1 MARCDGT
8 GEDEE
13 PTGTRWLDLTG
24 ADSAG
29 TVSTG
34 AYSRRRFPAGTDLG
48 TSDGAILRAAGRG
61 CSLRMW
67 SVRRFVDTC
76 SPQNR
81 HRALP
86 GEKFTCCIASSMADA
101 VSHVK
106 EVGISRRRPH
116 ARKQR
121 SHRRDSAAFLLR
133 ETRALA
139 RISPMAFFGLGFTDV
154 TSNLGGAG
162 LSSSDGRCASPCRVL
177 TNITK
182 ETHSVRERPRC
193 SAALART
200 LTPSDR
206 GVAVPVVCRGSSR
219 RARCECRRGCSC

>member
-34 AYSRRRFPAGTDLG
+34 AYGRRRFPAGTDLG

-106 EVGISRRRPH
+106 EVDREATGETPLHFLHRSHVKPRCQGSHLVTAVPSRRR
-116 ARKQR
+116 ATGEQ
-121 SHRRDSAAFLLR
+121 RRDLALPLLFTPNGPG
-133 ETRALA
+133 ET
-139 RISPMAFFGLGFTDV
+139 S
-154 TSNLGGAG
+154 
-162 LSSSDGRCASPCRVL
+162 
-177 TNITK
+177 
-182 ETHSVRERPRC
+182 RPR
-193 SAALART
+193 SLSKLLAPGDGALM
-200 LTPSDR
+200 S
-206 GVAVPVVCRGSSR
+206 GST
-219 RARCECRRGCSC
+219 ECRQR